1 MGFTQNRELSWLNFN
16 KRVLEIG
23 ADPQTPLFEKLKF
36 VSIFQSNLSE
46 FYMIRVGGLHD
57 LASLKKDVIDNKS
70 NMTASEQ
77 LDAIYAECVP
87 LEKLRDEVFAD
98 VESQLWTHDVRRFVW
113 EGLNPEQRAFV
124 EEYASK
130 LVLPILSPQ
139 IIDPRHPFPHLQNGE
154 LYVVVKLTI
163 PADEEEPP
171 AETARQGK
179 KKKKGK
185 PKVQKSTKQDP
196 LLGIIPV
203 PNMVPRIVQLPG
215 GNLDYM
221 LMEEVIRHYA
231 PSIFDMYDVGTAA
244 VISVTRNADINPD
257 DETYDDDDYRKHMKK
272 ILKKRKRLAP
282 VRLMVQGELDSKVR
296 KYFCKQLDLTAEK
309 VFSIASPLDL
319 SYVFKLE
326 QMLSP
331 DQQRELLYTPY
342 APIFPRD
349 IDRERS
355 MFDQIR
361 DNDILLSYPYDSIE
375 PFLNLLKE
383 ASTDPDVISIKI
395 TLYRLANVSKV
406 AEYLT
411 TAADNGKDVVIL
423 MELRARFDEEANIG
437 WAERFEEAGCTVLY
451 GFEGY
456 KVHTKICQITRRRE
470 KGVEFFTQLGTGN
483 YNEKT
488 AAQYTD
494 LCLMTADGDI
504 GFDGVEFFNNMAM
517 GNLDGEYKKL
527 LVAPISFKSSLMQLI
542 DDEME
547 KVRAGGTGSIVMK
560 CNSVTDLDIINKLS
574 EASQAGVQIELI
586 IRGIC
591 CILPGVEGETDNI
604 SVTSIV
610 GRLLEHSRV
619 YCFGEGDDLK
629 VFLSSADLMTRNTE
643 RRVEIAF
650 PVENPAIKERVYNML
665 QIQLADT
672 DRAEKLG
679 PDGSYA
685 RIVAPEG
692 SDSINSQSYF
702 MQEAIQKAVWVQPEA
717 AEVEAEV
724 EEAVPD
730 VPAEEQPAQAAAE
743 QPAPKKR
750 GFFGRIGDAFRRL
763 FGRSEEEKSAPE
775 PAALLDEPKET
786 LPEEPEVE

>member
-171 AETARQGK
+171 AEASKQGK

-282 VRLMVQGELDSKVR
+282 VRLMVQGELDSRVR

-342 APIFPRD
+342 TPIFPRD

>member
-46 FYMIRVGGLHD
+46 FFMIRVGGLHD

-70 NMTASEQ
+70 GMTASEQ

-98 VESQLWTHDVRRFVW
+98 VESQLWHHDVRRFAW

-154 LYVVVKLTI
+154 LYVVVQLTI
-163 PADEEEPP
+163 PADEEDVPEQTKQ
-171 AETARQGK
+171 EK

-185 PKVQKSTKQDP
+185 PKVQKSAKQAP

-203 PNMVPRIVQLPG
+203 PTMVPRIVQLPG
-215 GNLDYM
+215 EHLDYM

-231 PSIFDMYDVGTAA
+231 PIVFDMYDAGNAA

-282 VRLMVQGELDSKVR
+282 VRLVEQGGLAPKLR
-296 KYFCKQLDLTAEK
+296 KYFCKQLDLSEEK
-309 VFSIASPLDL
+309 VFSITSPIDL

-326 QMLSP
+326 QMLTP

-342 APIFPRD
+342 APIFSRD
-349 IDRERS
+349 IDQERS

-361 DNDILLSYPYDSIE
+361 ENDILLSYPYDSID

-383 ASTDPDVISIKI
+383 ASTDPEVISIKI

-517 GNLDGEYKKL
+517 GNLDGEYKKM
-527 LVAPISFKSSLMQLI
+527 LVAPISLKSSIMQLI

-547 KVRAGGTGSIVMK
+547 KVRAGGTGSIILK

-574 EASQAGVQIELI
+574 EASQAGVQVEMIV
-586 IRGIC
+586 RGIC

-610 GRLLEHSRV
+610 GRLLEHSRI
-619 YCFGEGDDLK
+619 YCFGEGDDMRIY
-629 VFLSSADLMTRNTE
+629 LSSADLMTRNTE

-650 PVENPAIKERVYNML
+650 PVENASIRERVYNML
-665 QIQLADT
+665 QVQLSDNE
-672 DRAEKLG
+672 RAQRLSS
-679 PDGSYA
+679 DGSYA
-685 RIVAPEG
+685 RVVAAEG
-692 SDSINSQSYF
+692 EEPVNAQSYF
-702 MQEAIQKAVWVQPEA
+702 MQEAIQKAVWVQPEMEEVESVVAEETEEEPVA
-717 AEVEAEV
+717 AEPEAPVSPE
-724 EEAVPD
+724 
-730 VPAEEQPAQAAAE
+730 
-743 QPAPKKR
+743 PKKK
-750 GFFGRIGDAFRRL
+750 GFFSRIGAAFRRL
-763 FGRSEEEKSAPE
+763 FGRSDAEREAPE
-775 PAALLDEPKET
+775 PAALLEESKDE
-786 LPEEPEVE
+786 